1 VHERR
6 YAEAAAV
13 ISDRALYYAIVTLAF
28 AVLFTAFPRLIP

>member
-6 YAEAAAV
+6 HAEAAAM

-28 AVLFTAFPRLIP
+28 AVLFTAGLRL